1 MTNKQVGWLMGLGA
15 LGMMLGLMSVEVAN
29 IRTWNEVTSTVFAA
43 KLMAHLSTVIGAFL
57 GGKLIPTEPQDQRKE
72 DK

>member
-1 MTNKQVGWLMGLGA
+1 MTNKNAGWALGLGA
-15 LGMMLGLMSVEVAN
+15 LGMMLGLMASDIHDLANWNAVWEPSFVASMFAHMSV
-29 IRTWNEVTSTVFAA
+29 
-43 KLMAHLSTVIGAFL
+43 VIMAFL